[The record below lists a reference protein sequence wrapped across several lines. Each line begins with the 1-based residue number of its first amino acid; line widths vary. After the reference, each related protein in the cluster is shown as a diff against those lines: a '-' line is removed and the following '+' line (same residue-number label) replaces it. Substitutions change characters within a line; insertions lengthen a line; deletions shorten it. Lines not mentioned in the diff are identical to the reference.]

1 MVRCRLARGRGR
13 PHVQAIAQQTAGA
26 MPDFT
31 LPSLAYDSA
40 WQGAPPDPLD
50 DPEFYDGVIWRRSI
64 AYLLDVVLIGI
75 AGLCLW
81 ILLGL
86 LSVLT
91 FGLLLPL
98 KIVVLVC
105 LPIAY
110 HTYFIG
116 RSGATPGMRLFD
128 VELRSWTG
136 ARPNFVQA
144 CLQTVLF
151 YVTVTLTTW
160 LILLVALFN
169 DRCRTLHDF
178 LAGTVA
184 VRHSRLQG
192 ATLLPA

>member
-1 MVRCRLARGRGR
+1 MSE
-13 PHVQAIAQQTAGA
+13 
-26 MPDFT
+26 FN
-31 LPSLAYDSA
+31 LPSLADDAA
-40 WQGAPPDPLD
+40 WRGTPPDPLD
-50 DPEFYDGVIWRRSI
+50 DPELYDGIIWRRSI
-64 AYLLDVVLIGI
+64 AYLLDVALILI
-75 AGLCLW
+75 VAFCLW
-81 ILLGL
+81 MLLGM

-98 KIVVLVC
+98 KIVVLAC

-116 RSGATPGMRLFD
+116 KTGATPGMRLLD
-128 VELRSWTG
+128 VELRTWTG
-136 ARPNFVQA
+136 GRPNFVQA

-151 YVTVTLTTW
+151 YATVTLTSW
-160 LILLVALFN
+160 LILIIALFN